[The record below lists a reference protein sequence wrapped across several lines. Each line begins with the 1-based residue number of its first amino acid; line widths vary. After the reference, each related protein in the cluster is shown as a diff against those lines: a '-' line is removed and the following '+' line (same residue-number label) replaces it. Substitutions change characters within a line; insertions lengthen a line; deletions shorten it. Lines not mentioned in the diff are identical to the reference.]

1 MAEKGDFRWWDQQ
14 MQAFRGR
21 AASSVF
27 QVSKDSGEVGG
38 KYPQEGT
45 VRGEGV
51 KGERGQSW
59 VDVQVTVTAVA
70 CTLNEMKQIAGF

>member
-1 MAEKGDFRWWDQQ
+1 MAKKSDFRWWDQQ

-27 QVSKDSGEVGG
+27 QVSEDSDEIGG
-38 KYPQEGT
+38 KYTQEGT

-51 KGERGQSW
+51 QGERGQS
-59 VDVQVTVTAVA
+59 
-70 CTLNEMKQIAGF
+70 